1 MKNRKTY
8 VIFLFIL
15 FLYFSY
21 LMQENYLIY
30 NTKDNKTILFGREEK
45 EYTNIKPFLSNY
57 NSLEYVW
64 NHTWGGNDSDRVYG
78 VVIDSSDNIY
88 VAGTTESFG
97 AGKEDIYLV
106 KYDKSGNKKWDVT
119 WGGDKDDCCF
129 KMILDSSENI
139 YIAGTTES
147 FGSGRD
153 DICLVKYDNS
163 GMQLWNHTWGGNGID
178 SCVAITLDSS
188 ENIYI
193 AGGIFNTI
201 KGITS
206 MCLVKYDK
214 SGNYKWNCTWGE
226 KIFNRATG
234 LVLDSS
240 DNIYIT
246 GYTQNYDSQSADV
259 YLLKYNN
266 SGNFQWNRTWGSTN
280 TDFGKVVIID
290 SSDNIYIAGSTQ
302 SFGEGGYDIFLVK
315 YNISG
320 TMLWNHTWGGSQWDS
335 CSEVALDS
343 SNNIYI
349 GGYTKSFGA
358 GWDDMCLVKYNSSG
372 TQLWNRTWGGG
383 NPESCNAIILDSLDN
398 IYIAGGTSSFGQGYY
413 GAPTRI
419 DDMTIVKYN
428 SLGTQ
433 QWNCTW
439 GGSQW
444 DSCSELALDSSNN
457 IYLAGDMD
465 VDLEPDYNYDMCLV
479 KFSSEPQIII
489 NSPSHNE
496 FFKNDA
502 PNFDISIS
510 VVEGVLNTTW
520 YSLDD
525 GITNITLNE
534 LIGIIDQAEWNKK
547 GDGGVTIQLHAND
560 TTSNEGY
567 AEMIVRKDTTAP
579 ISSISFVP
587 HSGTNIVNI
596 STLFTLTSDDGI
608 GSGVS
613 NINYKINNSDFIEYN
628 EPFNLSGYEFGD
640 YNISYSAI
648 DTVGN
653 IEEINTL
660 LVKIVDIGII
670 PGYDLVVL
678 FSIIGLI
685 SVILIKYRYKVYN

>member
-45 EYTNIKPFLSNY
+45 DYTNIKPILSN
-57 NSLEYVW
+57 NNPLEYVW
-64 NHTWGGNDSDRVYG
+64 NHTWGGDYWDDRGKVMA
-78 VVIDSSDNIY
+78 IDSSDNIY
-88 VAGTTESFG
+88 VAGTTGSFG
-97 AGKEDIYLV
+97 AGKEDMYVV
-106 KYDKSGNKKWDVT
+106 KYDKSGNKKWDIT
-119 WGGDKDDCCF
+119 WGGEKDDGCVG
-129 KMILDSSENI
+129 MVLDSSTNL
-139 YIAGTTES
+139 YLAG
-147 FGSGRD
+147 
-153 DICLVKYDNS
+153 NS
-163 GMQLWNHTWGGNGID
+163 GD
-178 SCVAITLDSS
+178 D
-188 ENIYI
+188 
-193 AGGIFNTI
+193 
-201 KGITS
+201 
-206 MCLVKYDK
+206 MCLVKYNSSGIQQWNRTWDGDRNYERCQTIAMDSLENIYVAGQARFGDMYIAKYDK
-214 SGNYKWNCTWGE
+214 FGNCKWNRTWS
-226 KIFNRATG
+226 KKKFNSVSG
-234 LVLDSS
+234 IVLDSLN
-240 DNIYIT
+240 NIYIS
-246 GYTQNYDSQSADV
+246 GNTQTYDTLSADL
-259 YLLKYNN
+259 YLVKYNN
-266 SGNFQWNRTWGSTN
+266 SGTHLWNLTWGGTKTEFGSGIIIDSYDNIYVTGITSSFESESWDMFLVKYNKSGRQLWNRTWG
-280 TDFGKVVIID
+280 
-290 SSDNIYIAGSTQ
+290 GS
-302 SFGEGGYDIFLVK
+302 EGDE
-315 YNISG
+315 
-320 TMLWNHTWGGSQWDS
+320 
-335 CSEVALDS
+335 CSEIALDS

-349 GGYTKSFGA
+349 GGETGSFGA

-383 NPESCNAIILDSLDN
+383 NPERCNAIILDSLDN
-398 IYIAGGTSSFGQGYY
+398 IYIAGGTSSFGQGYFNM
-413 GAPTRI
+413 PTRI

-439 GGSQW
+439 GSS
-444 DSCSELALDSSNN
+444 DRDTCSEVALDSSNN
-457 IYLAGDMD
+457 IYLMGYMD
-465 VDLEPDYNYDMCLV
+465 CDLEPDYNYDMCLV

-502 PNFDISIS
+502 PNFDISIY
-510 VVEGVLNTTW
+510 VVKGDLNTTW

-547 GDGGVTIQLHAND
+547 GDGRLIIQLHAND
-560 TTSNEGY
+560 TMGNKGY

-579 ISSISFVP
+579 ISSILFVP

-640 YNISYSAI
+640 YNISYNAI
-648 DTVGN
+648 DTLGN

-685 SVILIKYRYKVYN
+685 SVILIKNRYKVYN